1 VAEYPYQLKFVVESV
16 ADCREVEEYLA
27 GFPGIDRSRVMLMPM
42 GTEPGALAQMGVW
55 LEPYCAEHGLHYC
68 PRRHV
73 EWFGGVVR
81 GT

>member
-1 VAEYPYQLKFVVESV
+1 
-16 ADCREVEEYLA
+16 
-27 GFPGIDRSRVMLMPM
+27 MLMPM
-42 GTEPGALAQMGVW
+42 GTEPAALAEIGLW

-73 EWFGGVVR
+73 EWFGGVLR